1 MIGGTRKTFLG
12 MDDLMSPLT
21 SVAMKTEAQSNRQA
35 IEQASRY
42 LAKGIGTM
50 GRLLLAITLGVT
62 LVGEATAGF
71 QGNAAPPPHC
81 VISDPDPPTNVRTR
95 ANGVIIGT
103 LANGDTVRIIDQV
116 RAYDGLWDFVVELST
131 SIDQEQ
137 PSGWVYDPLIRCR

>member
-1 MIGGTRKTFLG
+1 
-12 MDDLMSPLT
+12 MSPLT

-71 QGNAAPPPHC
+71 QGNAAPPP
-81 VISDPDPPTNVRTR
+81 
-95 ANGVIIGT
+95 A
-103 LANGDTVRIIDQV
+103 L
-116 RAYDGLWDFVVELST
+116 
-131 SIDQEQ
+131 
-137 PSGWVYDPLIRCR
+137 RCR